1 MGRKRCYQKL
11 DEPVLVWP
19 GVEFGELALSLALGF
34 GAGLAAGFVGLG
46 FLGLVLGV
54 PLGALI
60 ATLFKLLRRGG
71 PGYFFSRVYRSGL
84 LSLLP
89 PGWAPP
95 YLVPA
100 PLPGRPRRILLSAVA
115 GDPEHGRHF
124 SRRYF
129 GR

>member
-1 MGRKRCYQKL
+1 LNRKRCYQKL

-19 GVEFGELALSLALGF
+19 GVEFGELALSLAIGF
-34 GAGLAAGFVGLG
+34 GGGLVVGLLWLG

-54 PLGALI
+54 PAGAAV
-60 ATLFKLLRRGG
+60 ATVFKLLRRGG
-71 PGYFFSRVYRSGL
+71 PGYFFSRVYRSGA

-89 PGWAPP
+89 PGWGPP
-95 YLVPA
+95 HLVPA
-100 PLPGRPRRILLSAVA
+100 PLPGHPRRIRLSAVA
-115 GDPEHGRHF
+115 GDREHGKHF

>member
-1 MGRKRCYQKL
+1 MYRKRCYQKL

-19 GVEFGELALSLALGF
+19 GVEFGELALSLAVGCGGGLV
-34 GAGLAAGFVGLG
+34 AGVFGLG

-54 PLGALI
+54 PAGTGVALI
-60 ATLFKLLRRGG
+60 FKFLRRGG
-71 PGYFFSRVYRSGL
+71 PGYFFSRVYRSGA

-89 PGWAPP
+89 PGWGPP
-95 YLVPA
+95 HLVPA
-100 PLPGRPRRILLSAVA
+100 PLPGLPRTFHLSAV
-115 GDPEHGRHF
+115 GEEEQNGRYF

>member
-1 MGRKRCYQKL
+1 MYRKRCYQKL

-19 GVEFGELALSLALGF
+19 GVEFGELALSLVIGFGGGLALGV
-34 GAGLAAGFVGLG
+34 LGLG

-54 PLGALI
+54 PTGA
-60 ATLFKLLRRGG
+60 AVAMGFKQLRRGG
-71 PGYFFSRVYRSGL
+71 PGFVFSRVYRAGT

-89 PGWAPP
+89 PGWGPP
-95 YLVPA
+95 HLVPA
-100 PLPGRPRRILLSAVA
+100 HLPWKPRRIHLSAVA
-115 GDPEHGRHF
+115 GGRENGNDF

>member
-1 MGRKRCYQKL
+1 MYRKRCYQKL

-19 GVEFGELALSLALGF
+19 GVEFGELALSLAIGF
-34 GAGLAAGFVGLG
+34 GAGLVIGVFGLG

-54 PLGALI
+54 PGGA
-60 ATLFKLLRRGG
+60 AVAMFFKLLRRGG
-71 PGYFFSRVYRSGL
+71 PGYFFSRVYRSGV

-89 PGWAPP
+89 PGWGPP
-95 YLVPA
+95 HLVPA
-100 PLPGRPRRILLSAVA
+100 PIPGQLRQFQLSAV
-115 GDPEHGRHF
+115 GEEEQNGRYF